1 MSGRTLLLV
10 DDHASFR
17 AHARVLL
24 EAAGFDVVGE
34 AATGEEAVAAVI
46 RLNPSVVLLD
56 VVLPDADGFAVC
68 ERLAES
74 GEFPTV
80 VMTSSRSASAY
91 RRRLRQ
97 SAARGFI
104 PKSELTGD
112 ALTAMVG

>member
-1 MSGRTLLLV
+1 VNGRTLLLV

-68 ERLAES
+68 ERLAQS
-74 GEFPTV
+74 DEFPTV

-91 RRRLRQ
+91 RRRLQ
-97 SAARGFI
+97 HSAARGFI
-104 PKSELTGD
+104 AKSELTGD
-112 ALTAMVG
+112 ALAAMVG